1 MSDHALL
8 SEVRANLP
16 IHLAVKAADV
26 LWSKDHLTY
35 TNLPTEVVH
44 HRGGHGGNRRRRTS
58 TLRSDHQPHGHAL
71 DEAKRIVDDALKKSN
86 TKSSGNHGKGSRN
99 SRNREFETWSSN
111 SHTVQVV
118 PPVQSAGNPRVGSK
132 GSFPRRLSTSIRL
145 QNVRRETILILG
157 DGNFSYSRAY
167 SHAFPRTRLTATVL
181 EADEREFCC
190 RYPSGSA
197 NLLALRESNVNI
209 EFGIDAT
216 QLPSEYEN
224 RYQTILMNFPHP
236 GGKTNLRLS
245 RRLLSGIFEAIARI
259 RCNSFELA
267 LTLIQSGLNLR
278 SFTNFKSPPQ
288 HNKDSWQPAYLA
300 AEFGLLLRSVKR
312 FRSLHGYEPTGYLN
326 RDQSF
331 HNHTG
336 VVLCFCP
343 LFIPR
348 SLAEAAALESTS
360 EFNSFA
366 PFYRFDLSILFVDH
380 VEDLESEVIEKIRKT
395 VNSLV
400 KQIDELKELRSRHEG
415 KLNRIYRLSWQATK
429 FALSRRLCN
438 QFHEELKTELIVAF
452 QNRPIEVGGLT
463 GTSVSEKPKA
473 SEKKVEVKE
482 EKKDEDFDLFGSES
496 ENDEEKERIKEER
509 LKAYAEKKAKKPGPI
524 AKSSVILDV
533 KPWDDETD
541 LKEMEKLVKSIE
553 QDGLVWGASK
563 LIPIGYGINKL
574 QVVMTIEDE
583 KVSVDDLIEKITS
596 DFEDHSCDIVAFN
609 KI

>member
-1 MSDHALL
+1 MSEHALL

-16 IHLAVKAADV
+16 IQLAVKAADV

-44 HRGGHGGNRRRRTS
+44 HRGGHGGHRRRRTS

-86 TKSSGNHGKGSRN
+86 TKSGGKGNRN
-99 SRNREFETWSSN
+99 SRNR
-111 SHTVQVV
+111 
-118 PPVQSAGNPRVGSK
+118 R
-132 GSFPRRLSTSIRL
+132 STSGEGDLVALRSKVDWLVKENEDLRSKVQEIHEL
-145 QNVRRETILILG
+145 VQKNVRETVLILG

-167 SHAFPRTRLTATVL
+167 SHVFPRTRLTATVL
-181 EADEREFCC
+181 EADEREFCG

-197 NLLALRESNVNI
+197 NLAALRDSNVNV
-209 EFGIDAT
+209 EFAIDAT
-216 QLPSEYEN
+216 QLPSKYAN
-224 RYQTILMNFPHP
+224 HFQTILMNFPHP
-236 GGKTNLRLS
+236 GGKTNLRSS

-259 RCNSFELA
+259 RCNVFELA
-267 LTLIQSGLNLR
+267 LTLLQSGLNLR
-278 SFTNFKSPPQ
+278 SFIDFQTTPQ

-300 AEFGLLLRSVKR
+300 AEFGLLLRNVKR

-326 RDQSF
+326 REQSF

-336 VVLCFCP
+336 IVLCFCP
-343 LFIPR
+343 SLIPR
-348 SLAEAAALESTS
+348 SLAEAATFESTN

-366 PFYRFDLSILFVDH
+366 PFYRFDLSILFADHDH
-380 VEDLESEVIEKIRKT
+380 VEELESEVIARIQKT

-400 KQIDELKELRSRHEG
+400 KQIDELKELRSLHDG
-415 KLNRIYRLSWQATK
+415 KLNRIYRLSWQTTE

-438 QFHEELKTELIVAF
+438 QFHEELKSELLVVF
-452 QNRPIEVGGLT
+452 QNRPIELS

-473 SEKKVEVKE
+473 SEKKVEVSE

-496 ENDEEKERIKEER
+496 EDDEEKERIKEER

-563 LIPIGYGINKL
+563 SIPIGYGINKL

-596 DFEDHSCDIVAFN
+596 DFESHVQSCDIVAFN